1 MTDAPS
7 PASGAPLKL
16 FNSLTRKLEEFR
28 PVHPGEARVYSCG
41 PTVYNYPHIGNM
53 RAYVF
58 ADTLG
63 RTLSFKGYKLTHV
76 INITDVGHLTDD
88 ADAGEDKLEKA
99 AAEKAQSIWDIARHY
114 TEAYWAD
121 VKALNIRQPAHWSIA
136 TDYVPQMIEFAKA
149 IADKH
154 CYELDSGLY
163 FNTKTVPD
171 YGRLAREDDLLA
183 EMQKL
188 IQRQKAAKDIAG
200 AKERIDALRKLVIDF
215 IAVIDDFYK
224 RKSLKKYQSLR
235 AIWQVAAEASEDDFP
250 AALQR
255 SLNESRAFFKAP
267 RVEPV
272 AGKRN
277 DEDFAIWRKT
287 PAGETRQME
296 WDSPWGRGAPGWH
309 LECSVMSEALLG
321 FPFDIH
327 TGGIDHREIH
337 HPNEI
342 AQNQAH
348 SCSADSG
355 ARFWMH
361 NNFLVERS
369 GKMSKSSGEFLR
381 LQLLIDKG
389 YHTLAYRLM
398 CLQAHYRSELEFSW
412 EGLGAALTRLKR
424 LVMAVEKLDPPRNGE
439 VASRSD
445 DGGGARPSADAAQDR
460 PPPPPASPIPLP
472 VPGRIADLLAKFDAA
487 MSDDL
492 NTPVALTLLEEAAAM
507 KKVDADQKRAAL
519 AAMDAVLGLNILS
532 LSRADLRIRPR
543 AATITEVEI
552 EEILTRRKEAR
563 AAKDFATSDKL
574 RDELIAAGVEVMD
587 GDPLGWDWR
596 LEA

>member
-1 MTDAPS
+1 MSEAH
-7 PASGAPLKL
+7 PLKL
-16 FNSLTRKLEEFR
+16 FNSLTRKTETFE

-58 ADTLG
+58 ADVLG

-99 AAEKAQSIWDIARHY
+99 AAERAQSIWDIARHY

-121 VKALNIRQPAHWSIA
+121 VKALNIRQPAEWSIA
-136 TDYVPQMIEFAKA
+136 TDYVPQMLEFAKS

-163 FNTKTVPD
+163 FDVSTVDD
-171 YGRLAREDDLLA
+171 YGRLARANTDEG
-183 EMQKL
+183 E
-188 IQRQKAAKDIAG
+188 G
-200 AKERIDALRKLVIDF
+200 RIE
-215 IAVIDDFYK
+215 
-224 RKSLKKYQSLR
+224 
-235 AIWQVAAEASEDDFP
+235 QVE
-250 AALQR
+250 
-255 SLNESRAFFKAP
+255 
-267 RVEPV
+267 
-272 AGKRN
+272 GKRHPA
-277 DEDFAIWRKT
+277 DFAIWRKT
-287 PAGETRQME
+287 PPGEKRQME

-309 LECSVMSEALLG
+309 LECSVMSGKILG

-342 AQNQAH
+342 AQNQAF
-348 SCSADSG
+348 CCTDGLDVPANSG
-355 ARFWMH
+355 ARIWMH

-389 YHTLAYRLM
+389 YHPLAYRMM

-424 LVMAVEKLDPPRNGE
+424 MVLGVERLADAGE
-439 VASRSD
+439 
-445 DGGGARPSADAAQDR
+445 GSADHPKLQ
-460 PPPPPASPIPLP
+460 PLL
-472 VPGRIADLLAKFDAA
+472 DKFDAA

-492 NTPVALTLLEEAAAM
+492 NTPVALTALEEALAV
-507 KKVDADQKRAAL
+507 KKVDPAAKRAAIEQ
-519 AAMDAVLGLNILS
+519 MDAVLGLNLFG
-532 LSRADLRIRPR
+532 LSRADLRIRPKD
-543 AATITEVEI
+543 AATAEVDI
-552 EEILTRRKEAR
+552 EDALARRHAAR
-563 AAKDFATSDKL
+563 AEKDFATSDAI
-574 RDELIAAGVEVMD
+574 RDDLAAKGVEVMD
-587 GDPLGWDWR
+587 GDPLGWEWK
-596 LEA
+596 LG

>member
-1 MTDAPS
+1 MGAGMTDAPA
-7 PASGAPLKL
+7 PPLKL
-16 FNSLTRKLEEFR
+16 FNSLTRSLEEFVA
-28 PVHPGEARVYSCG
+28 VHPGEARVYSCG

-114 TEAYWAD
+114 TEAYWD
-121 VKALNIRQPAHWSIA
+121 DIKALNIRQPAHWSIA
-136 TDYVPQMIEFAKA
+136 TDYVPAMIDFAKV

-154 CYELDSGLY
+154 CYELDGGLY
-163 FNTKTVPD
+163 FDTTTVAH
-171 YGRLAREDDLLA
+171 YGSLARSVIDEG
-183 EMQKL
+183 ES
-188 IQRQKAAKDIAG
+188 
-200 AKERIDALRKLVIDF
+200 RID
-215 IAVIDDFYK
+215 
-224 RKSLKKYQSLR
+224 
-235 AIWQVAAEASEDDFP
+235 P
-250 AALQR
+250 
-255 SLNESRAFFKAP
+255 
-267 RVEPV
+267 VE
-272 AGKRN
+272 GKRHAA
-277 DEDFAIWRKT
+277 DFAIWRKT

-348 SCSADSG
+348 SCSDASG

-381 LQLLIDKG
+381 VQLLIDKG
-389 YHTLAYRLM
+389 YHPLAYRLM

-424 LVMAVEKLDPPRNGE
+424 LVMAVAAVLDVEAAE
-439 VASRSD
+439 VA
-445 DGGGARPSADAAQDR
+445 DR
-460 PPPPPASPIPLP
+460 RLT
-472 VPGRIADLLAKFDAA
+472 DLLAKFDAA

-492 NTPVALTLLEEAAAM
+492 NTAVALTIIEETAAM
-507 KKVDADQKRAAL
+507 KKIDAGQKRAAL
-519 AAMDAVLGLNILS
+519 AAMDAVLGLDL
-532 LSRADLRIRPR
+532 LALARADLRLRPT
-543 AATITEVEI
+543 AATIAEPDI
-552 EEILTRRKEAR
+552 EATLARRKEAR
-563 AAKDFATSDKL
+563 AAKDFAASDAL
-574 RDELIAAGVEVMD
+574 RDKLIAAGVDVMD

>member
-1 MTDAPS
+1 MGGGMTDAPA

-16 FNSLTRKLEEFR
+16 FNSLTRQLEEFQ

-63 RTLSFKGYKLTHV
+63 RTLSYKGYKLTHV

-99 AAEKAQSIWDIARHY
+99 AAERAQSIWDIARHY

-149 IADKH
+149 IAGKH
-154 CYELDSGLY
+154 CYELESGLY
-163 FNTKTVPD
+163 FDTTTVSN
-171 YGRLAREDDLLA
+171 YGRLARHGTDEG
-183 EMQKL
+183 ES
-188 IQRQKAAKDIAG
+188 
-200 AKERIDALRKLVIDF
+200 RID
-215 IAVIDDFYK
+215 
-224 RKSLKKYQSLR
+224 
-235 AIWQVAAEASEDDFP
+235 P
-250 AALQR
+250 
-255 SLNESRAFFKAP
+255 
-267 RVEPV
+267 VE
-272 AGKRN
+272 GKRHPA
-277 DEDFAIWRKT
+277 DFAIWRKT
-287 PAGETRQME
+287 PPGETRQME

-348 SCSADSG
+348 SCTDASG
-355 ARFWMH
+355 ARIWMH
-361 NNFLVERS
+361 NNFLIERS

-389 YHTLAYRLM
+389 YHPLAYRLM

-424 LVMAVEKLDPPRNGE
+424 LSLAVGNAQMRMHVQAPDGGPMPDEQVMIDSHVQQFLARFDAAISNDLNTATALVSLEELLGNKKLDPRQ
-439 VASRSD
+439 V
-445 DGGGARPSADAAQDR
+445 
-460 PPPPPASPIPLP
+460 
-472 VPGRIADLLAKFDAA
+472 V
-487 MSDDL
+487 
-492 NTPVALTLLEEAAAM
+492 
-507 KKVDADQKRAAL
+507 RAAHK
-519 AAMDAVLGLNILS
+519 MDEVLGLELFWGS
-532 LSRADLRIRPR
+532 AQRVLRIRPKT
-543 AATITEVEI
+543 AVITEAEI
-552 EEILTRRKEAR
+552 ETILTRRKEAR

-596 LEA
+596 LET